1 MIDLDAIREDVRSIP
16 ILGSVAAV
24 GGDLL
29 LNGGDI
35 ILSLIASLAELF
47 PVISL
52 VSGSIA
58 PQLAWIPTGLANQI
72 LLVAAIS
79 AVGIRLYRY
88 TKE

>member
-1 MIDLDAIREDVRSIP
+1 MIDLDAIREDVRSVP

-29 LNGGDI
+29 LNGGEI
-35 ILSLIASLAELF
+35 ILSLLASLAELF

-58 PQLAWIPTGLANQI
+58 PQLDWIPTGLANQI
-72 LLVAAIS
+72 LLVAAVA

-88 TKE
+88 LNE